1 MFQAST
7 LCRCIA
13 LLLALAAMPWGVA
26 RAAETALPEIEYA
39 SPEQSIWTTRIGS
52 DGEPD
57 NPLFRVATALFAKAG
72 IAWHGRSYPAAR
84 MFKYLQDG
92 NAQFSM
98 LVKSSAL
105 QTCCLLSRKPVA
117 VTELRV
123 YHLENKAPIS
133 SPTDL
138 VGKNIIT
145 IHGYSYGGLL
155 NFFADEHNRINNNV
169 ALTHPSAFKMLARQR
184 ADYVVDYVGPATEVL
199 AAEPLSGLRSEV
211 LSRQEVYMVL
221 AKSYPEA
228 AKTMTRLE
236 AIADGLDIDKLMRG
250 PKK

>member
-1 MFQAST
+1 MT
-7 LCRCIA
+7 LLLT
-13 LLLALAAMPWGVA
+13 LLLALTLLSCRTATAG
-26 RAAETALPEIEYA
+26 ETASPEIEYA
-39 SPEQSIWTTRIGS
+39 SPEQSVWTTRLNS

-57 NPLFRVATALFAKAG
+57 NPLFRVAAALFAKAG

-98 LVKSSAL
+98 LVQSPAL

-117 VTELRV
+117 VTEIRV
-123 YHLENKAPIS
+123 YHQENQAPINS
-133 SPTDL
+133 LADL
-138 VGKNIIT
+138 VGKNVIT

-155 NFFADEHNRINNNV
+155 PFFNDDANRIHNNV

-184 ADYVVDYVGPATEVL
+184 ADYVVDYAGPAAEVL
-199 AAEPLSGLRSEV
+199 AAEPLPGLRSEL
-211 LSRQEVYMVL
+211 LSRQEVRLVL
-221 AKSYPEA
+221 VKSYPEA
-228 AKTMTRLE
+228 AKVMARLE
-236 AIADGLDIDKLMRG
+236 AIAESLDIDKLMRG

>member
-1 MFQAST
+1 MFQASIF
-7 LCRCIA
+7 CRCIA
-13 LLLALAAMPWGVA
+13 LLLVLTSTPYGMAQ
-26 RAAETALPEIEYA
+26 AAEVALPEIEYA
-39 SPEQSIWTTRIGS
+39 SPEQSVWTTRIGS

-57 NPLFRVATALFAKAG
+57 NPLFRVAAALFAKAG

-98 LVKSSAL
+98 LVQSPAL
-105 QTCCLLSRKPVA
+105 QACCLLSRKPVA
-117 VTELRV
+117 VTEIRV
-123 YHLENKAPIS
+123 YHPENKAPINS
-133 SPTDL
+133 LADL
-138 VGKNIIT
+138 AGKNIIT

-155 NFFADEHNRINNNV
+155 TFLSDEANRIHNNV

-184 ADYVVDYVGPATEVL
+184 ADYVVDYAGPAAEVL
-199 AAEPLSGLRSEV
+199 AAEPLPGLRSEV
-211 LSRQEVYMVL
+211 LSRQEVHLVL
-221 AKSYPEA
+221 VKSYPEA
-228 AKTMTRLE
+228 SKVMSRLE